1 MLASASDLPEAMSD
15 TELPA
20 FRVNVLGPLALT
32 VDDHDVD
39 VPGAKRR
46 ATLALL
52 ALADGATVPST
63 DLVDAVWPDNP
74 PKRARQALQSHVSR
88 IRGHLDAAG
97 ERLEVVE
104 RGYRLR
110 LRHGEVDVHLARD
123 GLELAHRIAEDDP
136 GGAAEQL
143 VAVRQL
149 WRGPVLAEFD
159 GLLAIESQRFALDDL
174 CEEVD
179 ALLVR
184 CALRAGDI
192 DRALRSAASATAAH
206 PGSEA
211 SIRLRMQALAA
222 AGRPAEALRF
232 AAEFRRRMRDELG
245 VEPTATLGELERE
258 IATGNTL
265 LDLHR
270 SAAGTATRLV
280 ASIPLPTSAIIGREA
295 EVAAARRLLDN
306 ERVVTVVGVGGVGKT
321 RLAADLARR
330 FDGDAHWVALAPLTD
345 PAELPRVLAAALG
358 LERTRGD
365 VLDACTQ
372 LLGAGDDLLV
382 LDNCEHVLEHAR
394 IVVTRLL
401 RSCPTLTVLTTSRQR
416 LGLAEECTFRL
427 GPLAVPDPTAAHPE
441 RSPAVAV
448 FLDRAQRVRPGFEP
462 SSQDL
467 ADAIAIV
474 RRLDGVPLAIELAAG
489 RLSFLDIHDLRDRLD
504 RALDLLRGGRRSARH
519 QTLRGTLDWS
529 YDLLPPDRRRL
540 FRHLAVF
547 PDGVDLTTAERVADE
562 VGVDDDPVAALGHLV
577 DASMLDADL
586 DNEAR
591 YRMLETVRAFALERL
606 DASSE
611 RDAAETRLLRW
622 AAKRLAWIDDTLHTA
637 DEARADACLRRE
649 LANFRGAWTLAM
661 RRGELDIAVDMIVS
675 LDDAAQWR
683 ELPEVWSWAQ
693 TIADDDRLAS
703 SPRRAAAL
711 ATASDFAWLQGDLA
725 RATELAESARA
736 CATDDEGR
744 GRALLSASVTRLSQG
759 DFRSAADLALAAGE
773 STARPE
779 HSKLVAA
786 LATAYLGDLEAAEA
800 INTPARPAAGITQ
813 QAEWEYT
820 AAELASIAGR
830 YDEAEGHYRRAREL
844 AHEVG
849 SSFVAGLASVGLL
862 TIFRSTGRH
871 HEALRGYRDVLGYW
885 QRAGNW
891 IQVWITVRNVAELL
905 IELDDT
911 ETANTLLMAAER
923 APGAPAVGD
932 SAWDQT
938 IVEPGGAAAGP
949 TRQRDDVV
957 ELALAAIERHIS
969 LEPAPGALGGTS

>member
-1 MLASASDLPEAMSD
+1 MS
-15 TELPA
+15 
-20 FRVNVLGPLALT
+20 R
-32 VDDHDVD
+32 
-39 VPGAKRR
+39 
-46 ATLALL
+46 
-52 ALADGATVPST
+52 
-63 DLVDAVWPDNP
+63 W
-74 PKRARQALQSHVSR
+74 QS
-88 IRGHLDAAG
+88 
-97 ERLEVVE
+97 
-104 RGYRLR
+104 
-110 LRHGEVDVHLARD
+110 
-123 GLELAHRIAEDDP
+123 
-136 GGAAEQL
+136 
-143 VAVRQL
+143 
-149 WRGPVLAEFD
+149 
-159 GLLAIESQRFALDDL
+159 
-174 CEEVD
+174 
-179 ALLVR
+179 
-184 CALRAGDI
+184 
-192 DRALRSAASATAAH
+192 
-206 PGSEA
+206 
-211 SIRLRMQALAA
+211 
-222 AGRPAEALRF
+222 
-232 AAEFRRRMRDELG
+232 
-245 VEPTATLGELERE
+245 
-258 IATGNTL
+258 
-265 LDLHR
+265 
-270 SAAGTATRLV
+270 
-280 ASIPLPTSAIIGREA
+280 
-295 EVAAARRLLDN
+295 
-306 ERVVTVVGVGGVGKT
+306 
-321 RLAADLARR
+321 
-330 FDGDAHWVALAPLTD
+330 
-345 PAELPRVLAAALG
+345 
-358 LERTRGD
+358 
-365 VLDACTQ
+365 
-372 LLGAGDDLLV
+372 
-382 LDNCEHVLEHAR
+382 
-394 IVVTRLL
+394 
-401 RSCPTLTVLTTSRQR
+401 
-416 LGLAEECTFRL
+416 
-427 GPLAVPDPTAAHPE
+427 
-441 RSPAVAV
+441 
-448 FLDRAQRVRPGFEP
+448 
-462 SSQDL
+462 SS
-467 ADAIAIV
+467 
-474 RRLDGVPLAIELAAG
+474 AAG

-529 YDLLPPDRRRL
+529 YDLLPPDRRRS

-611 RDAAETRLLRW
+611 RDAAENAPVAMGRE
-622 AAKRLAWIDDTLHTA
+622 AAGMDRRHPPHGRRGAA
-637 DEARADACLRRE
+637 PMPACDG

-675 LDDAAQWR
+675 LDDAAQLR

-703 SPRRAAAL
+703 SPRRVAAL

-725 RATELAESARA
+725 RATELAESAPGAPRTTKA
-736 CATDDEGR
+736 
-744 GRALLSASVTRLSQG
+744 
-759 DFRSAADLALAAGE
+759 AAGR
-773 STARPE
+773 SSRQASPDSARETSGRPPTS
-779 HSKLVAA
+779 HSQ
-786 LATAYLGDLEAAEA
+786 
-800 INTPARPAAGITQ
+800 PARAPLVRSTPSWSRRSPRRTSATSRPQRRSTLRPDQLRASPSRPSGSTPPRRS
-813 QAEWEYT
+813 
-820 AAELASIAGR
+820 ASIAGR